1 MDSPVYMNGL
11 ESVSD
16 KKMSLKRVIDRKTEL
31 SSKIQELE
39 KLETSLIKQQKDLE
53 YLTGCIKG
61 WASDFDK
68 VPRNNQGVPY
78 VRNVK
83 EISSQISRL
92 LNDIHGDFYFRMQNL
107 VTTDVPCFQ
116 QVYEGLEMLK
126 KQLSKIIHDDVPY
139 KATFI
144 EEIRQLLGRLTGITA
159 TIMDVY
165 FEK

>member
-1 MDSPVYMNGL
+1 MDPPVYMNGL
-11 ESVSD
+11 ESISE
-16 KKMSLKRVIDRKTEL
+16 KKMSFKRVKDRKNEL
-31 SSKIQELE
+31 TSRIKELE
-39 KLETSLIKQQKDLE
+39 KLESSLAKQQQDLE
-53 YLTGCIKG
+53 FLITCIKG
-61 WASDFDK
+61 WANDFDK

-107 VTTDVPCFQ
+107 VTADVPCFQ

-126 KQLSKIIHDDVPY
+126 KQLSKLIHDDVAY

-144 EEIRQLLGRLTGITA
+144 EEIRQLLGRLTGISS